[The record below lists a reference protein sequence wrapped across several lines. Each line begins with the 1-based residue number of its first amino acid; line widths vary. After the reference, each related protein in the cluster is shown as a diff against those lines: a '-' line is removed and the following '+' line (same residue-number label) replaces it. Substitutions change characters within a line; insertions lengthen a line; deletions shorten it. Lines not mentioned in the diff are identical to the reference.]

1 MALRSKKQKMFVQEY
16 LIDLNATQ
24 AYIRAGY
31 SGKGADVSACK
42 LLVNPKIQA
51 EVQKAIKARSERTHI
66 TQDRVLKE
74 YAKLAFF
81 DPRNFF
87 DKDDN
92 LKRIV
97 DLDDDSAAA
106 LAGMD
111 IQIRFTKNKDGEPV
125 KDMVKKIK
133 LIDKRGALDSVAK
146 HLNMFDKD
154 NNRKVT
160 IENIQVEFIE

>member
-24 AYIRAGY
+24 AAIRAGY
-31 SGKGADVSACK
+31 SKRTAKVMGYENLTK
-42 LLVNPKIQA
+42 PYIQT
-51 EVQKAIKARSERTHI
+51 EIKKEIDARSNRTHI
-66 TQDRVLKE
+66 TQDMVLKE

-81 DPRNFF
+81 DPRDFF

-111 IQIRFTKNKDGEPV
+111 IQVRFTKNKDGELV